1 MKEIKTTH
9 QNHTEQLQREVEK
22 VMKEL
27 TQVLID
33 PLEEARKRLERAQ
46 QALNQQMAR
55 MQAELA
61 KQTADPHYQIPLG
74 VYLDYG
80 NAKNE
85 YAVAEKEYK
94 RLQREQVKSH
104 GETVEALKAQYR
116 ELAEAERKAR
126 NGSEDEWKAAKA
138 NLDKARRA
146 LNKEG
151 VSTLTIEH
159 GPLNIDHSPLT
170 IDHSPLTIRKK
181 HKKVR
186 TSGNVSKPISTE
198 EQIAQ
203 KIARLREQTEAADIK
218 AMEDETE
225 RKVKQLEHDR
235 AVRLAAIERTHDE
248 ILRLRGGNLT
258 ETEEAVFAEAR
269 EHAYMVENKKLD
281 TLLRERLQKE
291 AKALETFDM
300 KGLQA
305 SLDWD
310 DVFSDIGRHSTVFLA
325 DLRSKLE
332 EALNAKGITEANA
345 QLLREKIDE
354 ITEQITSRGNV
365 WESLLPNLGL
375 RKQLE
380 RALKEARERGD
391 AGKASSL
398 EDKLGQMGGWKDVF
412 GFLSGSPLEIIEGV
426 NTNIQSLGDLV
437 DTMGLGGS
445 AFGEAVHQ
453 FAEGSASF
461 TGAVSSLASGDVVG
475 ALNGVVK
482 GFQSW
487 GKLIGIGNGG
497 NVKEVARVT
506 ERNTQSNERL
516 TQAVERLKETMDR
529 QNGASAVNTFQA
541 ALADQRRII
550 EQTME
555 ILMAQMG
562 YHGAHH
568 SNAKKFNLGD
578 EAYTRIS
585 ALLGRNVNSL
595 DSLYALTPEEMDE
608 IRTKLTDIW
617 ASILSQG
624 DYDKSEYWERYADL
638 AGTIEELTEQ
648 INENLTQTSFQS
660 LRDDFV
666 STLMDMDADAS
677 DFSDRFAEMMQRSL
691 LNMVVGN
698 TIDKELEAWYG
709 SWAERLQSGTLTTSE
724 IARYKSEYD
733 ALVARG
739 LAQRD
744 QIAQLT
750 GYESS
755 SREAEGTKG
764 SFRSM
769 SQEMGSELSGRFTAI
784 QLQTMRLSDIVERQ
798 SEDVARIAATSNDTY
813 TLMGE
818 MNDVVWHCSQYLE
831 TIAKNSGYLPSMD
844 RNIARMRSK
853 IDSL

>member
-1 MKEIKTTH
+1 MQIVFRDNEITVNRNKGKTMKEQKTSTKRNLFLSDLD
-9 QNHTEQLQREVEK
+9 QSKLQREVEK

-27 TQVLID
+27 TKALID

-55 MQAELA
+55 MQAELT

-85 YAVAEKEYK
+85 YAIAEKEYK

-104 GETVEALKAQYR
+104 VETVEALKP
-116 ELAEAERKAR
+116 
-126 NGSEDEWKAAKA
+126 
-138 NLDKARRA
+138 
-146 LNKEG
+146 
-151 VSTLTIEH
+151 LTIH
-159 GPLNIDHSPLT
+159 HSPLT
-170 IDHSPLTIRKK
+170 IGKK
-181 HKKVR
+181 HKKGR
-186 TSGNVSKPISTE
+186 TSRNVSNPISTE
-198 EQIAQ
+198 EQIAR

-235 AVRLAAIERTHDE
+235 TVRLAAIERTHAD
-248 ILRLRGGNLT
+248 ILRLRDGNLT
-258 ETEEAVFAEAR
+258 ESEEAVFAEAR
-269 EHAYMVENKKLD
+269 EHAYLVENKKLD
-281 TLLRERLQKE
+281 ALLRERLQKE
-291 AKALETFDM
+291 AKALDTFDM

-310 DVFSDIGRHSTVFLA
+310 DVFSDIGRHSTMFLA

-345 QLLREKIDE
+345 KLLREKIDE
-354 ITEQITSRGNV
+354 ITDQLTSRGNV

-391 AGKASSL
+391 EGKVSSL
-398 EDKLGQMGGWKDVF
+398 EDKLGQLGGWKDVF
-412 GFLSGSPLEIIEGV
+412 GFLSGSPLEMIEGV
-426 NTNIQSLGDLV
+426 NANVQSLGDLI
-437 DTMGLGGS
+437 DTLGLGGS

-453 FAEGSASF
+453 FAEGSDAF
-461 TGAVSSLASGDVVG
+461 TGAVRSLASGDVVG
-475 ALNGVVK
+475 TLNGVVK

-487 GKLIGIGNGG
+487 GEVIGIGM
-497 NVKEVARVT
+497 ARVT

-516 TQAVERLKETMDR
+516 TQAVEQLKETMES
-529 QNGASAVNTFQA
+529 QHGTSAVSTYQE
-541 ALADQRRII
+541 ALADQQRII
-550 EQTME
+550 AQQME
-555 ILMAQMG
+555 ILKAQMG

-568 SNAKKFNLGD
+568 SNAKKFDLGD
-578 EAYTRIS
+578 EAYTRLS
-585 ALLGRNVNSL
+585 TLLGKRIDNL
-595 DSLYALTPEEMDE
+595 DSLYDLTPEEMDT
-608 IRTKLTDIW
+608 IRTKLTDVW

-624 DYDKSEYWERYADL
+624 DYDKSEYWERYANL
-638 AGTIEELTEQ
+638 AGTIAELTKQ

-660 LRDDFV
+660 LRDEFV

-677 DFSDRFAEMMQRSL
+677 DFSRDFTERMQRSL
-691 LNMVVGN
+691 LNMAIGD
-698 TIDKELEAWYG
+698 TIDREMEAWYD
-709 SWAERLQSGTLTTSE
+709 SWAERLQSGTLTAAE

-744 QIAQLT
+744 TIAQLT
-750 GYESS
+750 GYSTYS
-755 SREAEGTKG
+755 KEAESTRG
-764 SFRSM
+764 SFKSM
-769 SQEMGSELSGRFTAI
+769 SQQTGDELSGRFAAI
-784 QLQTMRLSDIVERQ
+784 QIQTTRLADIVLKQ
-798 SEDVARIAATSNDTY
+798 SEDVARIAATGNGTY

-818 MNDVVWHCSQYLE
+818 MNEVVWQCSLYLD
-831 TIAKNSGYLPSMD
+831 TIARNSGFLPSMD
-844 RNIARMRSK
+844 RKLEQIRTS
-853 IDSL
+853 IDRL

>member
-1 MKEIKTTH
+1 MKEDKSKLHIDS
-9 QNHTEQLQREVEK
+9 EQFQREVQTIINK
-22 VMKEL
+22 MANI
-27 TQVLID
+27 LID
-33 PLEEARKRLERAQ
+33 PLEEARKRLVRAQ

-55 MQAELA
+55 MQAELT
-61 KQTADPHYQIPLG
+61 KQESDPNYKIPLQ

-85 YAVAEKEYK
+85 YSVAEKEYK

-126 NGSEDEWKAAKA
+126 SGSEEEWKAAKS

-151 VSTLTIEH
+151 ISVKSLT
-159 GPLNIDHSPLT
+159 IDHSPLT
-170 IDHSPLTIRKK
+170 IDHSPLTIDKRGRKG
-181 HKKVR
+181 R
-186 TSGNVSKPISTE
+186 TSSDRAVSSE

-218 AMEDETE
+218 SMEDETE
-225 RKVKQLEHDR
+225 RKLKQLEHDR
-235 AVRLAAIERTHDE
+235 SVRIASIERTHAE
-248 ILRLRGGNLT
+248 ILRLRGGRLT
-258 ETEEAVFAEAR
+258 EGEEAVFAEAR
-269 EHAYMVENKKLD
+269 EHAYQVENKRLD
-281 TLLRERLQKE
+281 SLLRERLQQE
-291 AKALETFDM
+291 SKALETFDM

-310 DVFSDIGRHSTVFLA
+310 DVFSDIGSHSTMFLEE
-325 DLRSKLE
+325 LRMKLE
-332 EALNAKGITEANA
+332 EALNAKVITEANA
-345 QLLREKIDE
+345 KLVREKIDE
-354 ITEQITSRGNV
+354 ISDQITSRGNI

-380 RALKEARERGD
+380 RALKEARD
-391 AGKASSL
+391 AGNEGKASSL
-398 EDKLGQMGGWKDVF
+398 EDKLGQLGGWKDVF
-412 GFLSGSPLEIIEGV
+412 GFLSGSPLEMIDGL
-426 NTNIQSLGDLV
+426 NRNIQSLGDLV

-445 AFGEAVHQ
+445 EFGEAVHR

-461 TGAVSSLASGDVVG
+461 TGAVSSLASGDVFG
-475 ALNGVVK
+475 AVNGIVK

-487 GKLIGIGNGG
+487 GKSIGIGNGSNG
-497 NVKEVARVT
+497 KEVARVT
-506 ERNTQSNERL
+506 ELNTLSNERL
-516 TQAVERLKETMDR
+516 TQAVDRLKETMER
-529 QNGASAVNTFQA
+529 QNGTSAVSTFQE
-541 ALADQRRII
+541 ALADERRII
-550 EQTME
+550 DQTLE
-555 ILMAQMG
+555 ILKAQMG
-562 YHGAHH
+562 YHGAHQ

-578 EAYTRIS
+578 DAYARIS
-585 ALLGRNVNSL
+585 SLVGRDVNSL

-608 IRTKLTDIW
+608 IRTKLTDVW

-638 AGTIEELTEQ
+638 AGRIEELTEQ
-648 INENLTQTSFQS
+648 INENLTQTSFES

-666 STLMDMDADAS
+666 STLMDMDSDAS
-677 DFSDRFAEMMQRSL
+677 AFSDRFAEMMQRSL

-709 SWAERLQSGTLTTSE
+709 SWAERLQSGTLTAEE

-739 LAQRD
+739 LAQRE

-755 SREAEGTKG
+755 SRDGEGTKG
-764 SFRSM
+764 GFRSM
-769 SQEMGSELSGRFTAI
+769 SQATGDELSGRFTAI
-784 QLQTMRLSDIVERQ
+784 QLQTARLSDIVERQ
-798 SEDVARIAATSNDTY
+798 AEDVARLAATGNGTY
-813 TLMGE
+813 TLVGE
-818 MNDVVWHCSQYLE
+818 MNDVVWRCSEYLE
-831 TIAKNSGYLPSMD
+831 TIARNSGYLPSMD
-844 RNIARMRSK
+844 RKLEDIRRSVEK
-853 IDSL
+853 L

>member
-1 MKEIKTTH
+1 MKEQKTSTKRNLFLSDLD
-9 QNHTEQLQREVEK
+9 QSKLQREVEK

-27 TQVLID
+27 TKALID

-55 MQAELA
+55 MQAELT

-85 YAVAEKEYK
+85 YAIAEKEYK

-104 GETVEALKAQYR
+104 VETVEALKP
-116 ELAEAERKAR
+116 
-126 NGSEDEWKAAKA
+126 
-138 NLDKARRA
+138 
-146 LNKEG
+146 
-151 VSTLTIEH
+151 LTIH
-159 GPLNIDHSPLT
+159 HSPLT
-170 IDHSPLTIRKK
+170 IGKK
-181 HKKVR
+181 HKKGR
-186 TSGNVSKPISTE
+186 TSRNVSNPISTE
-198 EQIAQ
+198 EQIAR

-235 AVRLAAIERTHDE
+235 TVRLAAIERTHAD
-248 ILRLRGGNLT
+248 ILRLRDGNLT
-258 ETEEAVFAEAR
+258 ESEEAVFAEAR

-310 DVFSDIGRHSTVFLA
+310 DVFSDIGRHSTMFLA

-332 EALNAKGITEANA
+332 ETLNAKGITEANA
-345 QLLREKIDE
+345 KLLREKIDE
-354 ITEQITSRGNV
+354 ITDQLTSRGNV

-391 AGKASSL
+391 EGKVSSL
-398 EDKLGQMGGWKDVF
+398 EDKLGQLGGWKDVF
-412 GFLSGSPLEIIEGV
+412 GFLNGSPLEMIEGV
-426 NTNIQSLGDLV
+426 NANVQSLGDLI
-437 DTMGLGGS
+437 DTLGLGGS

-453 FAEGSASF
+453 FAEGSDAF
-461 TGAVSSLASGDVVG
+461 TGAVRSLASGDVVG
-475 ALNGVVK
+475 TLNGVAK

-487 GKLIGIGNGG
+487 GKVIGIGNGG
-497 NVKEVARVT
+497 NAAEVARVT

-516 TQAVERLKETMDR
+516 TQAVEQLKETMES
-529 QNGASAVNTFQA
+529 QHGTSAVSTYQE
-541 ALADQRRII
+541 ALADQQRII
-550 EQTME
+550 AQQME
-555 ILMAQMG
+555 ILKAQMG

-568 SNAKKFNLGD
+568 SNAKKFDLGD
-578 EAYTRIS
+578 EAYTRLS
-585 ALLGRNVNSL
+585 TLLGKRIDNL
-595 DSLYALTPEEMDE
+595 DSLYDLTPEEMDT
-608 IRTKLTDIW
+608 IRTKLTDVW

-624 DYDKSEYWERYADL
+624 DYDKSEYWERYANL
-638 AGTIEELTEQ
+638 AGTIAELTKQ

-660 LRDDFV
+660 LRDEFV

-677 DFSDRFAEMMQRSL
+677 DFSRDFTERMQRSL
-691 LNMVVGN
+691 LNMAIGD
-698 TIDKELEAWYG
+698 TIDREMEAWYD
-709 SWAERLQSGTLTTSE
+709 SWAERLQSGTLTVAE

-744 QIAQLT
+744 TIAQLT
-750 GYESS
+750 GYSTYS
-755 SREAEGTKG
+755 KEAESTRG
-764 SFRSM
+764 SFKSM
-769 SQEMGSELSGRFTAI
+769 SQQTGDELSGRFAAI
-784 QLQTMRLSDIVERQ
+784 QIQTTRLADIVLKQ
-798 SEDVARIAATSNDTY
+798 SDDVARIAATGNGTY

-818 MNDVVWHCSQYLE
+818 MNEVVWQCSLYLD
-831 TIAKNSGYLPSMD
+831 TIARNSGYLPSMD
-844 RNIARMRSK
+844 RKLEQIRTS
-853 IDSL
+853 IDRL